1 MKKVI
6 LAFLLLIG
14 GVIVIAGC
22 IKYQNWKR
30 ETEVTL
36 QAGSILTHTEKG
48 EIEFSISG
56 EGPTIVILHGL
67 KGGYD
72 QGVVTSNLLNDKNF
86 NIISVSRPGYLRTPL
101 DTGTSFEE
109 QADAVAAL
117 LDALNIDKAAVI
129 GQSIGGSIAIQF
141 ALRYPERCWS
151 LVLISAITM
160 PKPVEPASMTE
171 KLLSL
176 LVDSDFGNWIM
187 LTLVNTWPDKMIP
200 LVIPDPKHLQIVLDD
215 PVKKRSIIES
225 AQSLA
230 LASKRKV
237 GEENDI
243 KQVSTM
249 DQMPLKRI
257 KTPSLI
263 ISGSGDDLKEDAINF
278 NNQNP
283 SSELILI
290 EGGDHSTF
298 TVFSDSL
305 VPLVLEFLHSHVP
318 TH

>member
-6 LAFLLLIG
+6 WAFLLLIFG
-14 GVIVIAGC
+14 GSVIAVGLS
-22 IKYQNWKR
+22 YQYWRR
-30 ETEVTL
+30 ETQIKL
-36 QAGSILTHTEKG
+36 QAGSIVVQTERG
-48 EIEFSISG
+48 EIEYSVSG

-72 QGVVTSNLLNDKNF
+72 QGVITSNLLNDKNF
-86 NIISVSRPGYLRTPL
+86 YIISVSRPGYLRTPL
-101 DTGTSFEE
+101 DTGPSFEE
-109 QADAVAAL
+109 QADAVASL
-117 LDALNIDKAAVI
+117 LDTLNIDKAAVI
-129 GQSIGGSIAIQF
+129 GQSIGGPAAIQF
-141 ALRYPERCWS
+141 ALQYPQRCWS

-160 PKPVEPASMTE
+160 PKEKESPSLTE

-187 LTLVNTWPDKMIP
+187 LSLVKTWPDKMIP
-200 LVIPDPKHLQIVLDD
+200 LVIPDPDHLQIVLDD

-225 AQSLA
+225 AESLA
-230 LASKRKV
+230 LASKRKA

-249 DQMPLKRI
+249 KQLPLERVT
-257 KTPSLI
+257 TPTLL
-263 ISGSGDDLKEDAINF
+263 ISGAGNDLKEDAVYF
-278 NNQNP
+278 NDKNP

-305 VPLVLEFLHSHVP
+305 VPLVLEFLQSHTP
-318 TH
+318 